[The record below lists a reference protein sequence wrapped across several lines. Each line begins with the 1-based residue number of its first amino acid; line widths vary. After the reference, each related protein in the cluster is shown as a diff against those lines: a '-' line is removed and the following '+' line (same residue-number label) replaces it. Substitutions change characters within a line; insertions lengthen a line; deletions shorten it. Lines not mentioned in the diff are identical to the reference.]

1 MLGTSMPTDLE
12 RAGRAARTCSRP
24 RSGSEPNKECAGGT
38 NSSNE
43 KVSLGKS
50 AGKASRS
57 KRAGGSQA
65 TVKVRRSSP
74 GSAGSD
80 AEGSDGDERLPL
92 VRRRRMNE
100 ADRDKLAASQESSSD
115 SPGPCSRRP
124 KLARAVAAIVSSDS
138 VVTGAVQKIG
148 GKRSASG
155 QLRRVASH
163 DSVDPPALGRNSGSG
178 SGNSGSGS
186 DSAGSRVHCGRESGG
201 RRDRGG
207 GGRRDDDG
215 GRGRGRGDGGD
226 STLSSSHDDVSPKK
240 RSKFTPV
247 DQAVPGGK
255 QTQGPTHGS
264 QATLNQRATSFLS
277 KQDANEVVLVLT
289 RYTANPSP
297 HPCRPYAQSTTLPLQ
312 HHLRNNIRIYSA
324 QETLTKPDFK
334 VEADC
339 VHHDASSSMPGT
351 PLLMTGA
358 PFTNS
363 SAHMECLVA
372 LFLEVLSL

>member
-1 MLGTSMPTDLE
+1 MTQEALVCWASMPT
-12 RAGRAARTCSRP
+12 GRAARTGSRP
-24 RSGSEPNKECAGGT
+24 RSGPEPNKECAVGI

-74 GSAGSD
+74 GLAGSD
-80 AEGSDGDERLPL
+80 AEGSDGGERLPL
-92 VRRRRMNE
+92 VRRRRVNE

-124 KLARAVAAIVSSDS
+124 KLARAVAASVSSDS
-138 VVTGAVQKIG
+138 VVTGEVQKIG

-178 SGNSGSGS
+178 SGSGNNSGSGS

-201 RRDRGG
+201 RRDSGG
-207 GGRRDDDG
+207 GGRRNDDG

-226 STLSSSHDDVSPKK
+226 STLSSSHDDASPKK

-297 HPCRPYAQSTTLPLQ
+297 HPRRPYAQSTTLP
-312 HHLRNNIRIYSA
+312 
-324 QETLTKPDFK
+324 P
-334 VEADC
+334 
-339 VHHDASSSMPGT
+339 
-351 PLLMTGA
+351 
-358 PFTNS
+358 
-363 SAHMECLVA
+363 
-372 LFLEVLSL
+372 